1 MIAANVANWQTESLR
16 HTTFLLSP
24 IEQTESSIWEQLIGK
39 APDEK
44 ISRPS
49 ERLTIEAGEYSTGTL
64 HVESR
69 SDRIDWRLSFNPKNP
84 PGDLPTLG
92 PYAEAFAD
100 FHELLLEWPKLCPPT
115 TRIAFGAVLLWPVS
129 DLHSAYRLIS
139 DMMPLHSLNLENT
152 TDFLFRTNRKRD
164 LKSNGLELR
173 INRISTW
180 SIASISRI
188 QVDVS
193 SPEKA
198 IVRTS
203 DDSCICRLELDMNT
217 APDTGAELENH
228 LLSDIFT
235 SLVNWANE
243 IATQGDIS

>member
-1 MIAANVANWQTESLR
+1 MIVANVANWQTESLR

-24 IEQTESSIWEQLIGK
+24 IEQTESSIWERLVGK

-49 ERLTIEAGEYSTGTL
+49 ERLTIESGEFSKGTL

-69 SDRIDWRLSFNPKNP
+69 SDRIDWRLSFNPRNP

-92 PYAEAFAD
+92 PYEESFVD
-100 FHELLLEWPKLCPPT
+100 FQELLLGWPDLCPRA
-115 TRIAFGAVLLWPVS
+115 TRVALGAVLLWPVS
-129 DLHSAYRLIS
+129 DLRSAHRLIK
-139 DMMPLHSLNLENT
+139 DMMPLHSLDLENT
-152 TDFLFRTNRKRD
+152 SDFLFRINRRRN
-164 LKSNGLELR
+164 LQNNGINLQ

-180 SIASISRI
+180 SIANISRI

-193 SPEKA
+193 SPERA
-198 IVRTS
+198 TVRTS

-217 APDTGAELENH
+217 VPDTGVELENH
-228 LLSDIFT
+228 LLSDIFA
-235 SLVNWANE
+235 SLVNYAKE
-243 IATQGDIS
+243 IAIRGDIS